1 MQPLT
6 YGRGEAR
13 ARHRDRRKWCMEQL
27 AASGPS
33 EKQWILI
40 VEDDE
45 KIARVLQL
53 ELEHEGF
60 RVEICHDGASAIER
74 ALKGPDLIVL
84 DLLLPRIDG
93 LEVCRRVRRHSSV
106 PIIMLTAK
114 DAVPDRIAGLDTG
127 ANDYLTKPFSIEEL
141 LARIRVQLRSHEPG
155 ARTLS
160 AKDLVLNRDTH
171 EVTRA
176 GNSITLTAKE
186 FSLLEFLLMYPN
198 KVHTRDEIFNS
209 VWGSDFLGESNLI
222 DVYIRYLRNKVD
234 EATEDKLIHTVRGV
248 GYALRT

>member
-1 MQPLT
+1 MQQSPDSVST
-6 YGRGEAR
+6 SAK
-13 ARHRDRRKWCMEQL
+13 RK
-27 AASGPS
+27 
-33 EKQWILI
+33 ILI
-40 VEDDE
+40 VEDDA

-60 RVEICHDGASAIER
+60 DVEICADGASAIER
-74 ALKGPDLIVL
+74 ALKGPDLIIL

-114 DAVPDRIAGLDTG
+114 DAVPDRISGLDTG
-127 ANDYLTKPFSIEEL
+127 ANDYLTKPFSIDEL
-141 LARIRVQLRSHEPG
+141 LARIRVQLREREPG
-155 ARTLS
+155 ERTLS
-160 AKDLVLNRDTH
+160 ARDLQLNRDTH
-171 EVTRA
+171 EVQRNGRA
-176 GNSITLTAKE
+176 ISLTAKE
-186 FSLLEFLLMYPN
+186 FSLLEFLMMYPN

-234 EATEDKLIHTVRGV
+234 EGSDAKLIHTIRGV
-248 GYALRT
+248 GYALRV

>member
-1 MQPLT
+1 MQ
-6 YGRGEAR
+6 R
-13 ARHRDRRKWCMEQL
+13 AQPSSDSSKRK
-27 AASGPS
+27 
-33 EKQWILI
+33 ILV
-40 VEDDE
+40 VEDDA
-45 KIARVLQL
+45 KLARVLQL

-60 RVEICHDGASAIER
+60 EIEICADGASAIER
-74 ALKGPDLIVL
+74 ALKGPDLIIL

-114 DAVPDRIAGLDTG
+114 DAVPDRITGLDTG

-141 LARIRVQLRSHEPG
+141 LARIRVQLREREPG
-155 ARTLS
+155 ERVLS
-160 AKDLVLNRDTH
+160 IKDLTLNRDTH
-171 EVTRA
+171 EVKRATR
-176 GNSITLTAKE
+176 SVSLTAKE
-186 FSLLEFLLMYPN
+186 FSLLEFLMMYPN

-234 EATEDKLIHTVRGV
+234 EGSEEKLIQTIRGV

>member
-1 MQPLT
+1 MSHSGVTAPLS
-6 YGRGEAR
+6 
-13 ARHRDRRKWCMEQL
+13 DQSKRK
-27 AASGPS
+27 
-33 EKQWILI
+33 ILV
-40 VEDDE
+40 VEDDVQ
-45 KIARVLQL
+45 IAKVLRL

-60 RVEICHDGASAIER
+60 DVEVCGDGASAIER
-74 ALKGPDLIVL
+74 ALKGPDLIIL

-114 DAVPDRIAGLDTG
+114 DAVPDRITGLDTG
-127 ANDYLTKPFSIEEL
+127 ANDYLSKPFSIEEL
-141 LARIRVQLRSHEPG
+141 LARIRVQLRERDPG
-155 ARTLS
+155 ERTLTI
-160 AKDLVLNRDTH
+160 KDLTLNRDTH
-171 EVTRA
+171 EVIRA
-176 GNSITLTAKE
+176 GRAIGLTAKE
-186 FSLLEFLLMYPN
+186 FSLLEFLMMYPN

-234 EATEDKLIHTVRGV
+234 EGADDKLIATIRGV

>member
-1 MQPLT
+1 MQQSPLSSS
-6 YGRGEAR
+6 ASLK
-13 ARHRDRRKWCMEQL
+13 RK
-27 AASGPS
+27 
-33 EKQWILI
+33 ILV
-40 VEDDE
+40 VEDDA

-60 RVEICHDGASAIER
+60 EVELCGDGASAIER
-74 ALKGPDLIVL
+74 ALKGPDLIIL

-114 DAVPDRIAGLDTG
+114 EAVPDRITGLDTG

-141 LARIRVQLRSHEPG
+141 LARIRVQLRDREPG
-155 ARTLS
+155 ERVLS
-160 AKDLVLNRDTH
+160 VKDLTLNRDTH
-171 EVTRA
+171 EVQRA
-176 GNSITLTAKE
+176 GRPISLTAKE
-186 FSLLEFLLMYPN
+186 FSLLEFLMMYPN
-198 KVHTRDEIFNS
+198 KVHSRDEIFNS

-234 EATEDKLIHTVRGV
+234 EASDDKLLHTVRGV

>member
-1 MQPLT
+1 MDL
-6 YGRGEAR
+6 
-13 ARHRDRRKWCMEQL
+13 
-27 AASGPS
+27 GPS
-33 EKQWILI
+33 PAATPKQKILI
-40 VEDDE
+40 VEDDQ

-60 RVEICHDGASAIER
+60 EVEWCADGASAIER
-74 ALKGPDLIVL
+74 ALKGPDLIIL

-93 LEVCRRVRRHSSV
+93 LEVCRRVRKHSSV

-114 DAVPDRIAGLDTG
+114 DAVPDRISGLDSG
-127 ANDYLTKPFSIEEL
+127 ANDYLTKPFSIDEL

-155 ARTLS
+155 LRLLT

-171 EVTRA
+171 EVERS
-176 GNSITLTAKE
+176 GKRIELTAKE

-234 EATEDKLIHTVRGV
+234 VDTDDKLIHTVRGV
-248 GYALRT
+248 GYALRV

>member
-1 MQPLT
+1 
-6 YGRGEAR
+6 
-13 ARHRDRRKWCMEQL
+13 MEQDRSSG
-27 AASGPS
+27 ASA
-33 EKQWILI
+33 KQKILI
-40 VEDDE
+40 VEDDA

-60 RVEICHDGASAIER
+60 EVEWCGDGATAIER
-74 ALKGPDLIVL
+74 ALKGPDLIIL

-93 LEVCRRVRRHSSV
+93 LEVCRRVRKHSSV

-114 DAVPDRIAGLDTG
+114 DAVPDRITGLDSG

-155 ARTLS
+155 PRLLG
-160 AKDLVLNRDTH
+160 AKDLVMNRDTR
-171 EVTRA
+171 EVERA
-176 GNSITLTAKE
+176 GRRIELTAKE

-234 EATEDKLIHTVRGV
+234 VDADDKLIHTVRGV
-248 GYALRT
+248 GYALRN

>member
-1 MQPLT
+1 
-6 YGRGEAR
+6 
-13 ARHRDRRKWCMEQL
+13 MEQGQSPD
-27 AASGPS
+27 ASA
-33 EKQWILI
+33 KQKILV
-40 VEDDE
+40 VEDDA

-60 RVEICHDGASAIER
+60 EVEWCADGATAIER

-93 LEVCRRVRRHSSV
+93 LEVCRRVRKHSSV

-114 DAVPDRIAGLDTG
+114 DAVPDRITGLDSG
-127 ANDYLTKPFSIEEL
+127 ANDYLTKPFSIDEL
-141 LARIRVQLRSHEPG
+141 LARIRVQLRSHEP
-155 ARTLS
+155 APRTLA
-160 AKDLVLNRDTH
+160 AKDLVLNRDTR
-171 EVTRA
+171 EVHR
-176 GNSITLTAKE
+176 GGRKVELTAKE

-234 EATEDKLIHTVRGV
+234 VDTDDKLIQTVRGV

>member
-1 MQPLT
+1 MDL
-6 YGRGEAR
+6 
-13 ARHRDRRKWCMEQL
+13 
-27 AASGPS
+27 GPS
-33 EKQWILI
+33 PAAAPKQKILI
-40 VEDDE
+40 VEDDQ

-60 RVEICHDGASAIER
+60 EVEWCADGASAIER
-74 ALKGPDLIVL
+74 ALKGPDLILL

-93 LEVCRRVRRHSSV
+93 LEVCRRVRKHSSV

-114 DAVPDRIAGLDTG
+114 DAVPDRISGLDSG
-127 ANDYLTKPFSIEEL
+127 ANDYLTKPFSIDEL

-155 ARTLS
+155 LRLLT

-171 EVTRA
+171 EVERS
-176 GNSITLTAKE
+176 GRRIELTAKE

-234 EATEDKLIHTVRGV
+234 VDTDDKLIHTVRGV
-248 GYALRT
+248 GYALRV

>member
-1 MQPLT
+1 M
-6 YGRGEAR
+6 
-13 ARHRDRRKWCMEQL
+13 MEHTAS
-27 AASGPS
+27 AASA

-60 RVEICHDGASAIER
+60 RVEICNDGASAIER

-141 LARIRVQLRSHEPG
+141 LARIRVQLRSHEP
-155 ARTLS
+155 AERTLS
-160 AKDLVLNRDTH
+160 AKDLILNRDTH
-171 EVTRA
+171 EVKRGPHA
-176 GNSITLTAKE
+176 ITLTAKE

-234 EATEDKLIHTVRGV
+234 EGADEKLIHTVRGV

>member
-1 MQPLT
+1 MSQSSSPT
-6 YGRGEAR
+6 QA
-13 ARHRDRRKWCMEQL
+13 ADSAKRK
-27 AASGPS
+27 
-33 EKQWILI
+33 ILV
-40 VEDDE
+40 VEDDVQ
-45 KIARVLQL
+45 IAKVLRL

-60 RVEICHDGASAIER
+60 EVEVCGDGASAIER
-74 ALKGPDLIVL
+74 ALKGPDLIIL

-114 DAVPDRIAGLDTG
+114 DAVPDRITGLDTG
-127 ANDYLTKPFSIEEL
+127 ANDYLSKPFSIEEL
-141 LARIRVQLRSHEPG
+141 LARIRVQLREREPG
-155 ARTLS
+155 QRVLS
-160 AKDLVLNRDTH
+160 IKDLTLNRDTH

-176 GNSITLTAKE
+176 GHSVGLTAKE
-186 FSLLEFLLMYPN
+186 FSLLEFLMMYPN

-234 EATEDKLIHTVRGV
+234 DAADEKLIQTIRGV
-248 GYALRT
+248 GYALRA

>member
-1 MQPLT
+1 
-6 YGRGEAR
+6 
-13 ARHRDRRKWCMEQL
+13 MEQK
-27 AASGPS
+27 ATVGSA

-60 RVEICHDGASAIER
+60 RIEVCADGASAIER

-141 LARIRVQLRSHEPG
+141 LARIRVQLRSHEPVE
-155 ARTLS
+155 RTLS
-160 AKDLVLNRDTH
+160 AKDLILNRDTH
-171 EVTRA
+171 EVKR
-176 GNSITLTAKE
+176 GPNVITLTAKE

-234 EATEDKLIHTVRGV
+234 EGADDKLIHTVRGV

>member
-1 MQPLT
+1 VGSPN
-6 YGRGEAR
+6 EEI
-13 ARHRDRRKWCMEQL
+13 MEYT
-27 AASGPS
+27 ASTAS
-33 EKQWILI
+33 AEKHEKQWILI

-60 RVEICHDGASAIER
+60 RVEICSDGASAIER

-141 LARIRVQLRSHEPG
+141 LARIRVQLRSHEP
-155 ARTLS
+155 AERTLS

-171 EVTRA
+171 EVKR
-176 GNSITLTAKE
+176 GSRGVTLTAKE

-234 EATEDKLIHTVRGV
+234 EGADDKLIHTVRGV

>member
-1 MQPLT
+1 MPGAELPDTLSEREDAGMDQP
-6 YGRGEAR
+6 
-13 ARHRDRRKWCMEQL
+13 QS
-27 AASGPS
+27 SGPAA
-33 EKQWILI
+33 KQKILV
-40 VEDDE
+40 VEDDA

-60 RVEICHDGASAIER
+60 EVELCGDGASAIER
-74 ALKGPDLIVL
+74 ALKGPDLIIL
-84 DLLLPRIDG
+84 DLLIPRIDG
-93 LEVCRRVRRHSSV
+93 LEVCRRVRKHSSV

-114 DAVPDRIAGLDTG
+114 DAVPDRISGLDTG
-127 ANDYLTKPFSIEEL
+127 ANDYLTKPFSIDEL
-141 LARIRVQLRSHEPG
+141 LARIRVQLRSHEPA
-155 ARTLS
+155 ARLLKV
-160 AKDLVLNRDTH
+160 KDLVLDRDTH

-176 GNSITLTAKE
+176 ERKIELTAKE

-222 DVYIRYLRNKVD
+222 DVYIRYLRNKID
-234 EATEDKLIHTVRGV
+234 AESDDKLIHTVRGV

>member
-1 MQPLT
+1 MEQVAS
-6 YGRGEAR
+6 AR
-13 ARHRDRRKWCMEQL
+13 A
-27 AASGPS
+27 A

-60 RVEICHDGASAIER
+60 RIEICADGASAIER

-141 LARIRVQLRSHEPG
+141 LARIRVQLRSHEPVE
-155 ARTLS
+155 RTLS

-171 EVTRA
+171 EVKR
-176 GNSITLTAKE
+176 GPNDITLTAKE

-234 EATEDKLIHTVRGV
+234 EGAEDKLIHTVRGV

>member
-1 MQPLT
+1 
-6 YGRGEAR
+6 
-13 ARHRDRRKWCMEQL
+13 MEQV
-27 AASGPS
+27 ASARS
-33 EKQWILI
+33 AEKQWILI

-60 RVEICHDGASAIER
+60 RIEICADGASAIER

-141 LARIRVQLRSHEPG
+141 LARIRVQLRSHEP
-155 ARTLS
+155 AERTLS

-171 EVTRA
+171 EVKRGA
-176 GNSITLTAKE
+176 NEITLTAKE

-234 EATEDKLIHTVRGV
+234 EGAEDKLIHTVRGV

>member
-1 MQPLT
+1 
-6 YGRGEAR
+6 
-13 ARHRDRRKWCMEQL
+13 MEHT
-27 AASGPS
+27 ASPAS
-33 EKQWILI
+33 AEKQWILI
-40 VEDDE
+40 VEDDA

-60 RVEICHDGASAIER
+60 RVEICGDGASAIER

-141 LARIRVQLRSHEPG
+141 LARIRVQLRSHEPTE
-155 ARTLS
+155 RTLS
-160 AKDLVLNRDTH
+160 AKDLTLNRDTH
-171 EVTRA
+171 EVNRGPRA
-176 GNSITLTAKE
+176 ITLTAKE

-234 EATEDKLIHTVRGV
+234 EGSEDKLIHTVRGV

>member
-1 MQPLT
+1 
-6 YGRGEAR
+6 
-13 ARHRDRRKWCMEQL
+13 MEYT
-27 AASGPS
+27 ASTAS
-33 EKQWILI
+33 AEKHEKQWILI

-60 RVEICHDGASAIER
+60 RVEICADGASAIER

-141 LARIRVQLRSHEPG
+141 LARIRVQLRSHEPSE
-155 ARTLS
+155 RTLS
-160 AKDLVLNRDTH
+160 AKDLILNRDTH
-171 EVTRA
+171 EVKR
-176 GNSITLTAKE
+176 GPRGITLTAKE

-234 EATEDKLIHTVRGV
+234 EGADDKLIHTVRGV